1 MSNTHAK
8 KRQKNGSLSN
18 VYFIVCNGRTAL
30 NFLLGFSILS
40 SGLSCEKRSE
50 TPLLISCLTIWSE
63 NKSTFLV
70 NVFQWSGQLGLPE
83 FHPISSSR
91 FLLSTTERVITTRS
105 NRMKFKLPARPARVS
120 RCRFWVILFYD
131 SLRWRT
137 LRTLWY
143 EHMVS
148 VLRLFIFSWEL
159 SVRVYLILIQKVSRS
174 CVLMLDKYLTV
185 VHQSGGE

>member
-1 MSNTHAK
+1 MQK

-18 VYFIVCNGRTAL
+18 VYFIVCNWRTAL

-40 SGLSCEKRSE
+40 SGLSCGKRIE

-70 NVFQWSGQLGLPE
+70 TFFLWSGQLGLPE
-83 FHPISSSR
+83 FHPIASSR
-91 FLLSTTERVITTRS
+91 FLLSTTEGVITTRG
-105 NRMKFKLPARPARVS
+105 NRMKFKLPARPARPARVS

-131 SLRWRT
+131 SLRWWRT

-159 SVRVYLILIQKVSRS
+159 SVRVYLILIKKVSRS
-174 CVLMLDKYLTV
+174 CLLMLDKFLTV
-185 VHQSGGE
+185 VHQSRDE